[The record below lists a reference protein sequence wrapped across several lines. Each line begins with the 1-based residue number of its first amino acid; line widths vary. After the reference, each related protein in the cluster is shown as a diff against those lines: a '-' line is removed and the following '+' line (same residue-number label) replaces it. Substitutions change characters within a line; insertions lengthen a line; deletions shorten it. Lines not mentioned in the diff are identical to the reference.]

1 MANRADRRRM
11 MREKIGKSESLLR
24 EYSQAERIE
33 RLMQQGISQ
42 VDLENQYREGYEAGF
57 REAGMEILTACYAAC
72 ALGLHEAYR
81 FGQTRLIRAI
91 NAMDE
96 HVATMITS
104 GDLKQEV
111 MDRLG
116 LEIDF
121 TEGVNRVGPKA
132 KGDGK

>member
-11 MREKIGKSESLLR
+11 MREKVGKSESLLR

-42 VDLENQYREGYEAGF
+42 IDLENQYRAGYDEGF
-57 REAGMEILTACYAAC
+57 RRAGVEILKACYAAC
-72 ALGLHEAYR
+72 ALGLHEAFG
-81 FGQTRLIRAI
+81 FGQVRLIRAI

-96 HVATMITS
+96 HVATMIT
-104 GDLKQEV
+104 GEDLKQEV
-111 MDRLG
+111 LDRMG

-121 TEGVNRVGPKA
+121 HEGVNRVGPK
-132 KGDGK
+132 K